1 MWYYEKDGT
10 KCGPVSGGAVRRL
23 FAERAIDANT
33 KVWSPEQKI
42 WLRYADSSL
51 SQSSENRDRI
61 FELKKYTY
69 PLRALLASLAVCVGL
84 KTFFLCQTL
93 GMHKVYVAAK
103 TPAERLETTIQSSE
117 IGKLE
122 SLSALAI
129 FALLCAAA
137 FAVFKWLGFV
147 SKYARRMS
155 PSYEFSES
163 ANWLFFIPL
172 ANLLAPQKIA
182 ASLVNASQDKRH
194 TGVWDFC
201 VLTLWKFFWPA
212 AIVLVAAAN
221 YLIPSRCAPFEIEPY
236 IYARILVQAVYISTI
251 LLTLG
256 VVSTV
261 FRLQLAYF
269 KRRMR

>member
-10 KCGPVSGGAVRRL
+10 KCGPVSSGAVRRL

-42 WLRYADSSL
+42 WLRYADSAL
-51 SQSSENRDRI
+51 SQNSGNGNRT

-69 PLRALLASLAVCVGL
+69 PLRALLASLATCVGL
-84 KTFFLCQTL
+84 KTFFLCKTL
-93 GMHKVYVAAK
+93 GMYKLFVAAK
-103 TPAERLETTIQSSE
+103 NPAERLETTIQSTE
-117 IGKLE
+117 IGRLE
-122 SLSALAI
+122 SLATLAV
-129 FALLCAAA
+129 FALLCASAYA
-137 FAVFKWLGFV
+137 GFKWLWLV
-147 SKYARRMS
+147 SRYARRIS

-182 ASLVNASQDKRH
+182 EALVRASQNKRH
-194 TGVWDFC
+194 TSVWDFC
-201 VLTLWKFFWPA
+201 VITLWKFFWPA

-236 IYARILVQAVYISTI
+236 IYARILVHAVYISAI
-251 LLTLG
+251 LLTIG
-256 VVSTV
+256 FVSTV
-261 FRLQLAYF
+261 FRLQCAYF
-269 KRRMR
+269 KRRAR